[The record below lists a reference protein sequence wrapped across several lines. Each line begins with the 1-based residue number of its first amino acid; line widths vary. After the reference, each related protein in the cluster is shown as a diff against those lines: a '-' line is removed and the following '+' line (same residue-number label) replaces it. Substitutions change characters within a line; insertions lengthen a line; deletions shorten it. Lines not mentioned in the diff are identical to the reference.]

1 MTFNRAICVCAGTWL
16 AASAHSASGQTDDSS
31 LPHIED
37 ETREPHFGTFFE
49 LSERQQWLLNPE
61 PAPFPHSIGPDA
73 ETVAGRLL
81 WLSDRISTPTAI
93 ASRFLSFDLDELKSD
108 APEFQTTEAVL
119 SGLQAEQPLLEDLLA
134 ASRLSVVQ
142 FHAEGDP
149 GARERAEH
157 DPMKKGTS
165 IFRDAS
171 QLLLCD
177 AVRVWHAG
185 DHDAAVERVAAS
197 LRLALPP
204 DGVSEPL
211 VALSRIAVLNLTEEL
226 VVAMVESGLTDAQRR
241 VLIRELERFD
251 AADPA
256 CIGDAWVHRAR
267 GWIEYAHARL
277 DGELVEDELRYALAR
292 QLFRAR
298 MMRSIGEAF
307 GNEPEQ
313 AALIGDPDSA
323 TYEQY
328 LASLELLETLLIQ
341 APEDITGN
349 SFKAWWDDAEVQIL
363 ADISGFSYV
372 ATQWAPVS
380 RQGLI
385 DSRIAYRL
393 MMDSLAP

>member
-1 MTFNRAICVCAGTWL
+1 
-16 AASAHSASGQTDDSS
+16 
-31 LPHIED
+31 
-37 ETREPHFGTFFE
+37 
-49 LSERQQWLLNPE
+49 
-61 PAPFPHSIGPDA
+61 
-73 ETVAGRLL
+73 
-81 WLSDRISTPTAI
+81 
-93 ASRFLSFDLDELKSD
+93 
-108 APEFQTTEAVL
+108 
-119 SGLQAEQPLLEDLLA
+119 
-134 ASRLSVVQ
+134 
-142 FHAEGDP
+142 
-149 GARERAEH
+149 
-157 DPMKKGTS
+157 MKKGTS